1 MFFRKVLRSNK
12 YCGFKIE
19 VFSRSVVFF
28 FGSIGERGLTL
39 FSLKLRKEK
48 NCGICYPGIGILWF

>member
-28 FGSIGERGLTL
+28 LEVLE
-39 FSLKLRKEK
+39 KEV
-48 NCGICYPGIGILWF
+48 